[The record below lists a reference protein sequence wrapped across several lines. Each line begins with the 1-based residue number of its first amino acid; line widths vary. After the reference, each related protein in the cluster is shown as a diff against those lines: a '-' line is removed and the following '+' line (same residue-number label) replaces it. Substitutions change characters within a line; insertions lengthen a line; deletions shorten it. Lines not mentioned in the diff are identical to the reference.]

1 MSARP
6 AIFYTIAFFILLP
19 IYFWIQPSIKPTSAL
34 EQKQESLLKLG
45 NGIDAV
51 TVTSGSESLRFQKD
65 KDGKFYNLVAP
76 PGKFVPHDLM
86 EAMVSLLTSAKS
98 VEVVAEDT
106 TDLAQFGLD
115 HPKSEVTIEGARPA
129 AADQDSVRQRKPDAY
144 RDLRADRRNPE
155 SVFTGPEHRVLPVA
169 DVPVDRRQAG
179 QERVAPNTSALLS
192 LCHSEPLRR
201 RISTGALASV
211 VCRAL
216 SGIRMLAL
224 A

>member
-1 MSARP
+1 MSVRP

-34 EQKQESLLKLG
+34 QQKQESLLKL
-45 NGIDAV
+45 NSIDAI

-86 EAMVSLLTSAKS
+86 DAMASLLTSAKS

-115 HPKSEVTIEGARPA
+115 HPKSVITIEASGQPQPIKIAFGNE
-129 AADQDSVRQRKPDAY
+129 
-144 RDLRADRRNPE
+144 NPTHTAIYAQIE
-155 SVFTGPEHRVLPVA
+155 GIPKVFLL
-169 DVPVDRRQAG
+169 G
-179 QERVAPNTSALLS
+179 QNIEYYQS
-192 LCHSEPLRR
+192 LMFQWIE
-201 RISTGALASV
+201 GKQGKNA
-211 VCRAL
+211 
-216 SGIRMLAL
+216 
-224 A
+224 